1 MLIKTINESPLS
13 LKESPV
19 SENGYGYLC
28 FDPCLCPSSS
38 WAAPT
43 SHFKPNFLQSLGWV
57 CSFPPSRLHKLFA
70 LAARFPGP
78 FYLNNWQTPLH
89 CSGSNCRRLSPRC
102 LHSSGLLLP
111 LPAQMSPFQQALPH
125 RHLTHSHAPSSGE
138 LGLFIPSITSSWII
152 TSVRIV
158 VSACL
163 CPSPASP
170 PTTLDVHENRD
181 SAESV
186 TDECSVPRLST

>member
-1 MLIKTINESPLS
+1 MVMAIYVLTLACVQAHLGLLPHYISNQTSFSHLDE
-13 LKESPV
+13 
-19 SENGYGYLC
+19 
-28 FDPCLCPSSS
+28 FCP
-38 WAAPT
+38 
-43 SHFKPNFLQSLGWV
+43 
-57 CSFPPSRLHKLFA
+57 FPPSRLCKLFA

-78 FYLNNWQTPLH
+78 FYLDNWQTLLH
-89 CSGSNCRRLSPRC
+89 CSGSNWLSPRC
-102 LHSSGLLLP
+102 LHSSGLLLQ
-111 LPAQMSPFQQALPH
+111 LPAQMSPFQQGLPH
-125 RHLTHSHAPSSGE
+125 RHLTHSHVPSSGCE
-138 LGLFIPSITSSWII
+138 LGLFIPPITPSWII

-163 CPSPASP
+163 CPSPASL